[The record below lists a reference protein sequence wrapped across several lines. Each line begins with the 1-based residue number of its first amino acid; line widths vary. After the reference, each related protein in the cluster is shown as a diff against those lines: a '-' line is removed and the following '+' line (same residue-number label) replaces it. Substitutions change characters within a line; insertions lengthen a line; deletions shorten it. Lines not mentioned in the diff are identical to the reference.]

1 MSASIAPTRAAHR
14 SRVKAFLEP
23 SIAPSPSPRSQGTY
37 YAHYLKLAFWKFTD
51 VKNFLLLGPVAG
63 RNINTFPRHHH
74 HHHRHGARTHA
85 VTPSPSIVPGNVLVS
100 IMRYLVKVMFLS
112 QAKQR

>member
-37 YAHYLKLAFWKFTD
+37 YAHYLKLAF
-51 VKNFLLLGPVAG
+51 
-63 RNINTFPRHHH
+63 
-74 HHHRHGARTHA
+74 
-85 VTPSPSIVPGNVLVS
+85 
-100 IMRYLVKVMFLS
+100 
-112 QAKQR
+112 